1 MGQKKEGDLRKKTE
15 TIKERSIYVY
25 LPSELMVEAWK
36 KRAKQQGV
44 SISKFVI
51 EHVENS
57 LQQEEDPLYKPR
69 GELVKEIN
77 AVKNELRELK
87 DDNRQKKI
95 VIERLENELRK
106 YRAEVFLEERFEGVR
121 KYDREL
127 IGILKRRGVVDSDEL
142 LQDLGI
148 DPRESEL
155 VKAVSRQLDNLE
167 AYGLVATTKRG
178 WRWEG

>member
-1 MGQKKEGDLRKKTE
+1 MRQKKEDDGVRKTD

-25 LPSELMVEAWK
+25 LPSERMAEAWK
-36 KRAKQQGV
+36 KRAKKQGL

-57 LQQEEDPLYKPR
+57 LQQEEEPLFKPR
-69 GELVKEIN
+69 GELVKEITD
-77 AVKNELRELK
+77 LRNDLRALSE
-87 DDNRQKKI
+87 DNRQKKI
-95 VIERLENELRK
+95 VIERLDGELRK
-106 YRAEVFLEERFEGVR
+106 YRAEAFLEEGFEGVR
-121 KYDREL
+121 EHNREL

-155 VKAVSRQLDNLE
+155 VKAVSRQLENLE
-167 AYGLVATTKRG
+167 AYGLVTATRRG